1 MIVMSVGNLERVST
15 QDLDVLTKFVLQEH
29 GAAAI
34 SHVSLYIDRLRESG
48 DEMGARL
55 WAMVL
60 ANLSKLDSTR
70 HNAISH

>member
-1 MIVMSVGNLERVST
+1 MVMSGGNLARVST

-29 GAAAI
+29 GGAAI

-60 ANLSKLDSTR
+60 ANLSKLDSSQQ
-70 HNAISH
+70 NAVSH